1 LTIKE
6 AYHASNRFGLGPGPD
21 ELGRIAADPRGWL
34 ETQLRAGP
42 RTETTLAAIAPSH
55 ETLAEF
61 LGAFHEMRTLRKA
74 GKRDAGTDRSEQL
87 ATMRRGLKKSVMETQ
102 FRQLGARLG
111 ASLEAGE
118 PFRERLVH
126 FWSNHFTVSS
136 AGGKRLIV
144 TSCAAYEKEAIR
156 GHLDEHF
163 ADMLVSV
170 EQHPVMLAY
179 LDNLQSLGPNSR
191 AGRRRRKRGLNENL
205 AREILELHTL
215 GVAGGYAQE
224 DVTSLARIITGWT
237 VANGRQIPGQPGQFV
252 FVEAMHEPG
261 THRLLGRAY
270 PEDGVDQG
278 ERALRRLAS
287 HPSTARLIATKL
299 VRHFVADDPPA
310 AAVEQVAKVFRDT
323 DGHLP
328 SVHRALIN
336 LDASWDSETRKLKTP
351 NELVVSALR
360 GLDLPR
366 LPPKPP
372 LGSLRLLNQYPFT
385 APSPAGWPDSAEHW
399 GSPNALLQ
407 RIDWSTQVGKRVG
420 SAREPRA
427 LLAHMSDGTDNEEL
441 RLSVERAASASQGIA
456 LLLAGPEF
464 QWR

>member
-1 LTIKE
+1 
-6 AYHASNRFGLGPGPD
+6 
-21 ELGRIAADPRGWL
+21 
-34 ETQLRAGP
+34 
-42 RTETTLAAIAPSH
+42 
-55 ETLAEF
+55 
-61 LGAFHEMRTLRKA
+61 
-74 GKRDAGTDRSEQL
+74 
-87 ATMRRGLKKSVMETQ
+87 
-102 FRQLGARLG
+102 
-111 ASLEAGE
+111 
-118 PFRERLVH
+118 
-126 FWSNHFTVSS
+126 
-136 AGGKRLIV
+136 
-144 TSCAAYEKEAIR
+144 
-156 GHLDEHF
+156 
-163 ADMLVSV
+163 
-170 EQHPVMLAY
+170 
-179 LDNLQSLGPNSR
+179 
-191 AGRRRRKRGLNENL
+191 
-205 AREILELHTL
+205 
-215 GVAGGYAQE
+215 
-224 DVTSLARIITGWT
+224 
-237 VANGRQIPGQPGQFV
+237 
-252 FVEAMHEPG
+252 
-261 THRLLGRAY
+261 
-270 PEDGVDQG
+270 
-278 ERALRRLAS
+278 
-287 HPSTARLIATKL
+287 
-299 VRHFVADDPPA
+299 
-310 AAVEQVAKVFRDT
+310 VEQVAKVFRDT

>member
-1 LTIKE
+1 MSSNE
-6 AYHASNRFGLGPGPD
+6 AYHAANRFGLGPRPG
-21 ELGRIAADPRGWL
+21 ELDAIAADPRGWL
-34 ETQLRAGP
+34 RAQLEGGRRAQPPLTGV
-42 RTETTLAAIAPSH
+42 APSH
-55 ETLAEF
+55 ETLAE
-61 LGAFHEMRTLRKA
+61 LLRAFYAMRAFKKA
-74 GKRDAGTDRSEQL
+74 DKRDAGADRSEQL
-87 ATMRRGLKKSVMETQ
+87 ADMRRDLRRSVIETQ
-102 FRQLGARLG
+102 LRQLGARLSL
-111 ASLEAGE
+111 SLETE
-118 PFRERLVH
+118 KPFRERLVQ

-144 TSCAAYEKEAIR
+144 TSCAAYESEAIR
-156 GHLDEHF
+156 GHLDGHF
-163 ADMLVSV
+163 VDMLLAV

-179 LDNLQSLGPNSR
+179 LDNLQSLGPGSR
-191 AGRRRRKRGLNENL
+191 AGRRRSRRGLNENL

-215 GVAGGYAQE
+215 GVAGGYSQE

-237 VANGRQIPGQPGQFV
+237 VANDRQIPGEPGRFA

-270 PEDGVDQG
+270 PEDGVRQG
-278 ERALRRLAS
+278 EEALAS
-287 HPSTARLIATKL
+287 LAAHPSTARFIATKL

-310 AAVEQVAKVFRDT
+310 AGVDRVAKVFRDT
-323 DGHLP
+323 GGHLP
-328 SVHRALIN
+328 SVHAALIT
-336 LDASWDSETRKLKTP
+336 LDGAWDGERRKLKTP
-351 NELVVSALR
+351 NELLVSALR

-366 LPPKPP
+366 LPDKPL
-372 LGSLRLLNQYPFT
+372 LGSLKLLNQYPFT

-407 RIDWSTQVGKRVG
+407 RIDWSTRVGERVG

-427 LLAHMSDGTDNEEL
+427 LLAHMSDTADNAGL

-456 LLLAGPEF
+456 LLLAGPGF